1 MTVQEYLDKTR
12 NFMNDVNL
20 RPGVVCADGFQIS
33 IQASPF
39 HYCYPKDNNA
49 ENFEKVELGFPNQK
63 DDLIMEY
70 AKNPD
75 YPTLTVY
82 GYVPIEV
89 VDKLMEK
96 HGGIVGRFDDKEALR
111 YEFR

>member
-12 NFMNDVNL
+12 NFTNDAGI

-39 HYCYPKDNNA
+39 HYCSSKDKNA
-49 ENFEKVELGFPNQK
+49 EKFEKVELGFPNQE

-70 AKNPD
+70 ADNPD
-75 YPTLTVY
+75 DPTRTIY

-96 HGGIVGRFDDKEALR
+96 HGGIVGCFGDKEALR

>member
-12 NFMNDVNL
+12 NFTNGVDI

-39 HYCYPKDNNA
+39 HYCYPKDKNA
-49 ENFEKVELGFPNQK
+49 EKFEKVELGFPNQE

-70 AKNPD
+70 AEDPSNP
-75 YPTLTVY
+75 TRTVY

-89 VDKLMEK
+89 VDKLTEK
-96 HGGIVGRFDDKEALR
+96 HGGIVGCFDNKEALR

>member
-1 MTVQEYLDKTR
+1 MTVQEHLDKTR
-12 NFMNDVNL
+12 NFTNGVDI

-39 HYCYPKDNNA
+39 HYCYPKDKNA

-63 DDLIMEY
+63 DDLITEY
-70 AKNPD
+70 AEDPD
-75 YPTLTVY
+75 DPTSTVY

-96 HGGIVGRFDDKEALR
+96 HGGIVGCFDDKEALR

>member
-1 MTVQEYLDKTR
+1 MTVQEYLNKTR
-12 NFMNDVNL
+12 KFANGFAI
-20 RPGVVCADGFQIS
+20 RPCVVCADGFQIS

-39 HYCYPKDNNA
+39 HYCYPKDKNA
-49 ENFEKVELGFPNQK
+49 EKFEKVELGFPNQK

-70 AKNPD
+70 AEDPDNP
-75 YPTLTVY
+75 TSTVY

-89 VDKLMEK
+89 VDKLLEK